1 MTKFLIKLKIN
12 ANLKNIEGYLTC
24 NTNNTNFIIPI
35 WLDFRRS
42 ENIKFNSVSYTKEWF
57 DLIKLKTNYL
67 KYYPFEMQIIK
78 IKL

>member
-12 ANLKNIEGYLTC
+12 TNLKNIEGYLTC
-24 NTNNTNFIIPI
+24 NTNFIIPI
-35 WLDFRRS
+35 CLDFRRS
-42 ENIKFNSVSYTKEWF
+42 ENIKFNSVSYIKEWF

-67 KYYPFEMQIIK
+67 KYYPFETQIIK